1 MDFELNFWS
10 DYDTFKED
18 FVSMWPAMTRV
29 WEKSHDVSFNKQVAL
44 EDAHRAVLAETAKS
58 AHPGNVACRDHCLFK
73 ELFFCRFDNF

>member
-1 MDFELNFWS
+1 
-10 DYDTFKED
+10 
-18 FVSMWPAMTRV
+18 MWPAMTRV

-73 ELFFCRFDNF
+73 ELFFVALTIFNCHPRQVFGSLLWCQLQ